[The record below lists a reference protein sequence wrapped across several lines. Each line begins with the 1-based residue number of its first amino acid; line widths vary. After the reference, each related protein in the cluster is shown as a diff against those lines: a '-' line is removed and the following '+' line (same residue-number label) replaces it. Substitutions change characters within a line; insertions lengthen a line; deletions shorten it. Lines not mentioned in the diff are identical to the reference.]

1 VIARELSLRHVNA
14 AWATGPLAVLLGAGA
29 HLLGGDAL
37 PGPWILLAMAALLS
51 MAASILARVKLPVW
65 ALLLVSGLIQQ
76 VLHLMFTGFS
86 GDVGSV
92 SPGHSHGVFTL
103 SPPQQAPG
111 AGGHQALELTLDA
124 HVAAALLTVVVV
136 TQLDVLAKTLSRLRE
151 ASIRRRLPRA

>member
-1 VIARELSLRHVNA
+1 VKAREVPRRHVYT

-29 HLLGGDAL
+29 HLLGGDAI

-51 MAASILARVKLPVW
+51 MAASMLARLKLPVW

-92 SPGHSHGVFTL
+92 SSGHSHGVSTW

-111 AGGHQALELTLDA
+111 AGGHHALELMLDA
-124 HVAAALLTVVVV
+124 HVAAALLTVVVI
-136 TQLDVLAKTLSRLRE
+136 TQSDVLAKKLSQLRE
-151 ASIRRRLPRA
+151 ASIRGRLPRA